1 VTAGGPG
8 GRPGGGPGGGPGAGS
23 AEGAAEPEVVFEQRG
38 QVAILRLN
46 RPHRANS
53 LTPGMR
59 DLVADAWR
67 RVDEDPQC
75 RVVIVTGSGPRHF
88 CTGVDVQAVAASGRT
103 TSGNGHVRD
112 EVIWSPLVRGVK
124 KPVICAVNGLAAGGG
139 LHFVADADIV
149 VAGQHAE
156 FMDTHTSIGMV
167 GAVENIGLTRRLPIG
182 TVLRMTLE
190 GRGFR
195 LSAERAYVLGL
206 VDELCPPGAELE
218 RALAIAENIA
228 KNSPR
233 ASQLSKLA
241 IWSSIGQPHEQAAEY
256 GWALARLHWS
266 HPDFTEG
273 PKAFSER
280 REPRW
285 QDD

>member
-1 VTAGGPG
+1 VTAPD
-8 GRPGGGPGGGPGAGS
+8 
-23 AEGAAEPEVVFEQRG
+23 EAEPEIVFEQRG
-38 QVAILRLN
+38 HVAILRLN
-46 RPHRANS
+46 RPQRANA
-53 LTPGMR
+53 LTVEMR

-67 RVDEDPQC
+67 RVNSDPDC
-75 RVVIVTGSGPRHF
+75 RVVIVTGTGPRHF
-88 CTGVDVQAVAASGRT
+88 CTGVDVAAVAASGRT

-112 EVIWSPLVRGVK
+112 EVIWSPLGQGVR

-149 VAGQHAE
+149 VAGEHTE
-156 FMDTHTSIGMV
+156 FMDTHTSVGMV

-195 LSAERAYVLGL
+195 LKADRAYALGL
-206 VDELCPPGAELE
+206 VDELCPPGQELE
-218 RALAIAENIA
+218 AALAIAANIA

-233 ASQLSKLA
+233 ANELSKLA
-241 IWSSIGQPHEQAAEY
+241 IWSSIGQSHEQAAEY

-273 PKAFSER
+273 PRAFSER

-285 QDD
+285 QAE